1 MVPGKVAHKM
11 PFLSLNFG
19 LSSKDLFFYDDSG
32 EARRILKSDQRS
44 AAYRCDSCNS
54 VLIVD

>member
-19 LSSKDLFFYDDSG
+19 LTSKDLFFYDDAG
-32 EARRILKSDQRS
+32 GNRRILKSNQRS
-44 AAYRCDSCNS
+44 PAYRCDSCNS
-54 VLIVD
+54 VLIVH